1 MLLQCC
7 ESAAQ
12 VVKCSCG
19 QKLATNCNDL
29 GIAQVISCTIICV
42 TCCIVIGF
50 LLWKLMD
57 HIAKRCQE
65 KRQRGWEIED
75 KQLKQEADKKQR
87 AWQIEDMKFQML
99 KELCYSSQ
107 KEKNEKQEKVLKELE
122 SAEVGKYLSELEG
135 TIDNLKTIING

>member
-19 QKLATNCNDL
+19 QELATNCNDL
-29 GIAQVISCTIICV
+29 GIAQAISCTIIIV

-57 HIAKRCQE
+57 YIAKGCQE
-65 KRQRGWEIED
+65 KRKRRWEED
-75 KQLKQEADKKQR
+75 DKELKQKADNKQR
-87 AWQIEDMKFQML
+87 AWQLEDLKFKML
-99 KELCYSSQ
+99 QELCCNSQ
-107 KEKNEKQEKVLKELE
+107 KEKNEEVKTYITELQNR
-122 SAEVGKYLSELEG
+122 
-135 TIDNLKTIING
+135 IDSLYDIKRKING